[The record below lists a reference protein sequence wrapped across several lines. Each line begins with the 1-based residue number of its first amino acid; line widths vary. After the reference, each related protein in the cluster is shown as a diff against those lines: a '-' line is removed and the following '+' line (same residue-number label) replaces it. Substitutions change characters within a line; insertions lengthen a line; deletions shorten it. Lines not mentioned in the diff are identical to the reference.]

1 MSGEEKKKSILDHSN
16 FNFFSRFIL
25 TQYLVVIWAVNGI
38 RAKKIN
44 DDNVPQEI
52 KDFII
57 AILVIA
63 VVTFLVRVGLVIYRY
78 VRKPLTK
85 MSTVTDIGSK

>member
-1 MSGEEKKKSILDHSN
+1 M
-16 FNFFSRFIL
+16 
-25 TQYLVVIWAVNGI
+25 TQYLVVIWAVNGV

-44 DDNVPQEI
+44 DKEVPQDI

-57 AILVIA
+57 AILIIA
-63 VVTFLVRVGLVIYRY
+63 VITFVVRVALVVYRY
-78 VRKPLTK
+78 IRKPLTK

>member
-1 MSGEEKKKSILDHSN
+1 MQEFDVKIYPNDCL
-16 FNFFSRFIL
+16 FCRYIL

-38 RAKKIN
+38 RAKKM
-44 DDNVPQEI
+44 DDAAVPQDI

-63 VVTFLVRVGLVIYRY
+63 VLTFVVRVAIVIEGWFARCCRY
-78 VRKPLTK
+78 ASHHRRTA
-85 MSTVTDIGSK
+85 

>member
-1 MSGEEKKKSILDHSN
+1 MSGKIDNYTYTIMPMIVLSC
-16 FNFFSRFIL
+16 RYIL

-38 RAKKIN
+38 RAKKM
-44 DDNVPQEI
+44 DDDAVPQDI

-63 VVTFLVRVGLVIYRY
+63 VLTFVVRVVLVIYKCI
-78 VRKPLTK
+78 RKPLNK
-85 MSTVTDIGSK
+85 MTTVTDIST

>member
-1 MSGEEKKKSILDHSN
+1 MPMIVLSC
-16 FNFFSRFIL
+16 RYIL

-38 RAKKIN
+38 RAKKM
-44 DDNVPQEI
+44 DDDAVPQDI

-63 VVTFLVRVGLVIYRY
+63 VLTFVVRVVLVIYKCI
-78 VRKPLTK
+78 RKPLNK
-85 MSTVTDIGSK
+85 MTTVTDIST

>member
-1 MSGEEKKKSILDHSN
+1 MQEFDVKIYPNDCC
-16 FNFFSRFIL
+16 RYIL

-38 RAKKIN
+38 RAKKM
-44 DDNVPQEI
+44 DDAAVPQDI

-63 VVTFLVRVGLVIYRY
+63 VLTFVVRVAIVIYKCI
-78 VRKPLTK
+78 RKPLNK
-85 MSTVTDIGSK
+85 MTTVTDIST